1 MLTAAALA
9 QELTHTARRAI
20 PENRDDADTI
30 TDAHTLAETLA
41 DDPATLDHP
50 DIMTDA
56 QQILDDLHALTPDPT
71 PPADAAAAIAS
82 LRRGLARHRRDIP
95 DWRYRMLAQD
105 HDLAATL
112 ANDGMPGAAL
122 HTAEAANASL
132 GRTLTNA
139 YARRIHT
146 AR

>member
-1 MLTAAALA
+1 MTADTTTPLALA
-9 QELTHTARRAI
+9 QELTHRARKAI
-20 PENRDDADTI
+20 PENRDD
-30 TDAHTLAETLA
+30 A

-56 QQILDDLHALTPDPT
+56 QQILDDLAALAPDPT
-71 PPADAAAAIAS
+71 PPADAAAAIARR
-82 LRRGLARHRRDIP
+82 RRGLARHRRDLP
-95 DWRYRMLAQD
+95 DWQYRMLAQD

-122 HTAEAANASL
+122 HTAEAANAAL